1 MGKEGRREGR
11 KARRRETTHE
21 QLVRLHDD
29 AMRRVVASGAAAAA
43 SVQLRAFLLGRSGGG
58 TPQEQRRNLVKAF
71 KAADADRSGT
81 MDRGEFLALLKDAGL
96 RVDVD
101 RATAR
106 ADVKVVKCPAPR
118 APVELDH
125 AAVAV
130 LVARRAPLP
139 HGRSETNTTCRC
151 GS

>member
-1 MGKEGRREGR
+1 MKPPRDVF
-11 KARRRETTHE
+11 AR
-21 QLVRLHDD
+21 
-29 AMRRVVASGAAAAA
+29 AAAAA

-71 KAADADRSGT
+71 QAADTDRSGT
-81 MDRGEFLALLKDAGL
+81 MDRNEFRALLKDAGL

-106 ADVKVVKCPAPR
+106 ADVRIVKCPAPR
-118 APVELDH
+118 APVERDH

-130 LVARRAPLP
+130 LVARRASGDIKACLLYTSPSPRDATLSRMP
-139 HGRSETNTTCRC
+139 S
-151 GS
+151 SA